1 MFILKTLFLDTISL
15 SLHYQIKII
24 NNITYQYNIYNISH
38 ITNIYKMNN
47 KPIFKAYFK
56 RYHTK
61 QYNISLTYK
70 NALKTKE
77 MNNT

>member
-1 MFILKTLFLDTISL
+1 
-15 SLHYQIKII
+15 
-24 NNITYQYNIYNISH
+24 
-38 ITNIYKMNN
+38 MNN

-56 RYHTK
+56 RYYTK